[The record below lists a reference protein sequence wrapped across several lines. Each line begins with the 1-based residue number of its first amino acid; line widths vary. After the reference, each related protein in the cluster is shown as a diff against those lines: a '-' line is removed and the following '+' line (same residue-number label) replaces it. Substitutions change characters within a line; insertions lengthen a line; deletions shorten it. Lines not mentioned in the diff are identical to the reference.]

1 MKFSDSAMERIIES
15 INFRNN
21 TSTLISVS
29 TGITYAMVV
38 NVMKTIEIT
47 GVINKEKKN
56 KERKKIITLTEK
68 GEKIQKLIKNLRSY
82 NENTRKD

>member
-1 MKFSDSAMERIIES
+1 MERIIES

>member
-1 MKFSDSAMERIIES
+1 
-15 INFRNN
+15 
-21 TSTLISVS
+21 
-29 TGITYAMVV
+29 MVV